1 MWCRS
6 ICKPLCLKRV
16 LPEPFVRCVKQHHAL
31 LPAVAAGRLKLR
43 SSVLTSL
50 LSGSQAAGGGGKG
63 GKNKGGKNK
72 GSKPAPR
79 PTKAKAAETSQP
91 AESPALKKPEVN
103 ADNGGTE
110 FDAEAADSQT
120 PVGAQG

>member
-1 MWCRS
+1 M
-6 ICKPLCLKRV
+6 
-16 LPEPFVRCVKQHHAL
+16 
-31 LPAVAAGRLKLR
+31 
-43 SSVLTSL
+43 LTAL
-50 LSGSQAAGGGGKG
+50 LSGSQAAGGGGGKG
-63 GKNKGGKNK
+63 SKNKGGKNK
-72 GSKPAPR
+72 GSKAAPR

-91 AESPALKKPEVN
+91 AESPALQKPEVN